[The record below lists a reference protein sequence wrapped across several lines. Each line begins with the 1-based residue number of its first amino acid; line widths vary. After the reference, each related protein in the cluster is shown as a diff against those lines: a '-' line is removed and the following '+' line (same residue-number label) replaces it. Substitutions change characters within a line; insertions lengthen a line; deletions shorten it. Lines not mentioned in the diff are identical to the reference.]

1 MHATLHTPSATNSKQ
16 HEDACDLVM
25 HPFPFVARR
34 TVRPAINRAAAFSET
49 VRDFLNG
56 KPSKP
61 DSSCQSPTSLPKG
74 GFTRIAVFA
83 HIDRRPHWGATQF
96 STHIRRCSRVDF
108 FAVYAASTWR
118 LLLCRRVVV
127 VLGTSSGVH
136 RGKSS
141 SQSIYDIVAESW
153 RSWLLRCFDSVYM
166 VCFFRCRHRVVTLPH
181 GSDLNSRL

>member
-25 HPFPFVARR
+25 HTRPR

-61 DSSCQSPTSLPKG
+61 EQLPEPNLPAKRWLYSHRC
-74 GFTRIAVFA
+74 FRTHRSASTL
-83 HIDRRPHWGATQF
+83 GATQF